1 MICLKYA
8 GEKLCTYASFK
19 LNRLRV
25 FGAHNESRVAHLVWQ
40 VLILFPKSSEA
51 ILI

>member
-1 MICLKYA
+1 MLMKNCVPMRP
-8 GEKLCTYASFK
+8 

-25 FGAHNESRVAHLVWQ
+25 FGAHNESRVVHLVSQ
-40 VLILFPKSSEA
+40 VLILFSKGSET

>member
-1 MICLKYA
+1 MLVKNCVPMRP
-8 GEKLCTYASFK
+8 

-25 FGAHNESRVAHLVWQ
+25 FGAHNESRVVYLVTQ
-40 VLILFPKSSEA
+40 VLILYSKGSEA

>member
-1 MICLKYA
+1 MLVKNCVPMRP
-8 GEKLCTYASFK
+8 

-40 VLILFPKSSEA
+40 VLILFSKNREA

>member
-1 MICLKYA
+1 MVVKNWVPMRP
-8 GEKLCTYASFK
+8 

-25 FGAHNESRVAHLVWQ
+25 FGAHNERRVAHLVWQ

>member
-1 MICLKYA
+1 MLVKNCVPMRP
-8 GEKLCTYASFK
+8 

-40 VLILFPKSSEA
+40 VLILFSKSSEA

>member
-1 MICLKYA
+1 MLVKNCVPMRP
-8 GEKLCTYASFK
+8 

-25 FGAHNESRVAHLVWQ
+25 FGAHNESHVVYLVSQ
-40 VLILFPKSSEA
+40 ALILYSKGSEA

>member
-1 MICLKYA
+1 MLVKNCVPMRP
-8 GEKLCTYASFK
+8 

>member
-1 MICLKYA
+1 MLVTNCV
-8 GEKLCTYASFK
+8 SMRP

-40 VLILFPKSSEA
+40 VLILFSKSSEA

>member
-1 MICLKYA
+1 MLVKTCVPMRP
-8 GEKLCTYASFK
+8 

-40 VLILFPKSSEA
+40 VLILFSKSSEA

>member
-1 MICLKYA
+1 MLVKNCVPMRP
-8 GEKLCTYASFK
+8 

-40 VLILFPKSSEA
+40 VLILFSKSSEA
-51 ILI
+51 ILV